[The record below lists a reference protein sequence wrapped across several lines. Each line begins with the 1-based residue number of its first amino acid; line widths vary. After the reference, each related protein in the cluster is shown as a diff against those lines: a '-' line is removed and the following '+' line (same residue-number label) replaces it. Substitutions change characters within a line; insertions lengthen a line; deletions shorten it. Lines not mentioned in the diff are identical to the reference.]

1 MIWIIYFVEGM
12 LSGTTATLNPFV
24 TSAFAQQSLTPTVCI
39 LSGVIGGVTNL
50 TVAKVLD
57 VLGRPQGFLLCIIL
71 VTAGLIFALWER
83 FFAPIAFIPYSLLLD
98 PTVFSAC
105 ILSATLFVS
114 YFCWASYFS
123 SFLMVVN
130 DLSVADASYVVQ
142 AYTVGTVLCNL
153 AVGVLI
159 HCTGRFKAICLYFS
173 IPLSILG
180 MGLMTNFR
188 WPDGNIGYIVMCQI
202 SISFGAGTVII
213 CDEIAAMAAASH
225 QHIAVVIAVL
235 GLFGSIGG
243 AIGLTVAA
251 AIWQNVL
258 PKKLAKYLPAEELAN
273 LPLIYADIT
282 TQLSYTV
289 GSLTR
294 IAIQHAYGDAQLMIL
309 IAGTAVWALGIVAV
323 VMW

>member
-1 MIWIIYFVEGM
+1 VEVWRSPLIICLLVFGIVLMI
-12 LSGTTATLNPFV
+12 
-24 TSAFAQQSLTPTVCI
+24 
-39 LSGVIGGVTNL
+39 
-50 TVAKVLD
+50 
-57 VLGRPQGFLLCIIL
+57 
-71 VTAGLIFALWER
+71 IFALWER

-105 ILSATLFVS
+105 VLSATLFVS

-188 WPDGNIGYIVMCQI
+188 RPDGNIGYIVMCQI
-202 SISFGAGTVII
+202 SISFGTGTVII
-213 CDEIAAMAAASH
+213 CDEIAAMATASH

-251 AIWQNVL
+251 PIWQNVL
-258 PKKLAKYLPAEELAN
+258 PKKLAEYLPVEELAN
-273 LPLIYADIT
+273 LLLIYTDIT
-282 TQLSYTV
+282 TQLSYAV
-289 GSLTR
+289 GSPTR

-323 VMW
+323 AMW